1 MPAPGVLLD
10 LDGTLVDTNHLHAL
24 AWWRAFRRFD
34 RGFPMQRI
42 HDLIGM
48 GGDKLVPE
56 LVGHDLDGATDAW
69 AEEFHQLFDEVTLL
83 PGARDLVQTLHDSG
97 RTVVLASSS
106 PAKDLDRFRRL
117 LDVDAWIDG
126 ATSSDDADES
136 KPDAEI
142 FEVAMDRYDLDRAST
157 IAIGDTVWDA
167 KAATK
172 AGVGFI
178 GVRTGGAN
186 SDELR
191 REEPSRSTTTPPP
204 WPRPPARRRPPGS
217 ADPGDGSAPPTLA
230 ESAAWAMR
238 ESNPRPPARHA
249 GALAN

>member
-1 MPAPGVLLD
+1 MSSPGVLLD

-34 RGFPMQRI
+34 RTFPMQRI

-56 LVGHDLDGATDAW
+56 LVGHDLDGASDAW
-69 AEEFHQLFDEVTLL
+69 SEEFHRLFDDVTLL
-83 PGARDLVQTLHDSG
+83 PGARDLVQRLHDIG
-97 RTVVLASSS
+97 RTVVLASSA
-106 PAKDLDRFRRL
+106 PAEDLDRFRQL
-117 LDVDAWIDG
+117 LDSDPWIDG

-142 FEVAMDRYDLDRAST
+142 FDVAIDRYRLDRAAT
-157 IAIGDTVWDA
+157 IAIGDTIWDA

-178 GVRTGGAN
+178 GVRTGGAHP
-186 SDELR
+186 DELR
-191 REEPSRSTTTPPP
+191 REGAIEIYRDAAAVVEAMASDTP
-204 WPRPPARRRPPGS
+204 
-217 ADPGDGSAPPTLA
+217 
-230 ESAAWAMR
+230 AWLR
-238 ESNPRPPARHA
+238 
-249 GALAN
+249 